1 VPRQDLAQRV
11 VDPPGILADPHLLA
25 LITLQPP
32 YRRAVLDRRFAR
44 SSGNVA
50 WHVRDPHER
59 RRRIRDGLQQPHPAL
74 GEREHERGLRE
85 RHRPHERLD
94 VQPLAPDGQ
103 LTQPVGQPEGAQPG
117 RGGEYR
123 EGSGLATPKAVV
135 LPEVGQRLLDGGEV
149 VLVGPGQLVEC
160 GPGQVFER
168 DLLRL
173 AR

>member
-1 VPRQDLAQRV
+1 LSRQDLAQRL

-50 WHVRDPHER
+50 WHVWDPHTR

-94 VQPLAPDGQ
+94 VQPLAADGQ
-103 LTQPVGQPEGAQPG
+103 LNQPVGQPEGAQVVIM
-117 RGGEYR
+117 
-123 EGSGLATPKAVV
+123 EGSGHWPFADDPDGVARVV
-135 LPEVGQRLLDGGEV
+135 IPFLRQVMGHEAAGE
-149 VLVGPGQLVEC
+149 P
-160 GPGQVFER
+160 
-168 DLLRL
+168 
-173 AR
+173 